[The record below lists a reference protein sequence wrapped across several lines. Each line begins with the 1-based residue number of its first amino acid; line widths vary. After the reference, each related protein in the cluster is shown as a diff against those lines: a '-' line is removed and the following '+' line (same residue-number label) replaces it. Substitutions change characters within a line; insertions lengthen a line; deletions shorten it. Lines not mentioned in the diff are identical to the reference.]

1 MEYNILN
8 LNENLNSHFYKKF
21 IFSLDNK
28 IIKTGRLKLF
38 TQKGFNLKFFLDD
51 CDISKAFEIPYPFS
65 IKELKNGFIFDY
77 RLKNL
82 DVDIEPEQIYALS
95 DNIPKSRFLDKQ
107 LVIKIE

>member
-51 CDISKAFEIPYPFS
+51 CDIS
-65 IKELKNGFIFDY
+65 IKELNIMKNTFIEEKLYYD
-77 RLKNL
+77 
-82 DVDIEPEQIYALS
+82 
-95 DNIPKSRFLDKQ
+95 FLR
-107 LVIKIE
+107 